1 MKIFGFLAVPL
12 GWILKVIYLLVQ
24 NYGFALLLFTL
35 VARLLLL
42 PLNFKQQKSMVQ
54 MNLIKPKLDAIQKQ
68 YANNKEKQSEETMKA
83 YKKYG
88 INPAAGCLPLLIQF
102 PILFALYDVIRRP
115 LTYMWRV
122 PAAEITSL
130 ISKYKIAS
138 PENINGQIEL
148 AEKLYDVGHKWGIN
162 FSFMGLDLSQ
172 TPKFDLSSPTLGFT
186 LVWLVPVVAA
196 LTTWLSS
203 KLMNV
208 GMEKDKKEKEEEN
221 PVSARPPRP
230 GEKTAD
236 TSAQTANTM
245 TNFMPFMTLWFAFIV
260 PAGLGL
266 YWIAGNL
273 IQIAQQYIINRHY
286 VPKLKERMSLENE
299 KLENNRKKGKKRR

>member
-68 YANNKEKQSEETMKA
+68 YANNQQKMSEETMKA

-115 LTYMWRV
+115 LTYMWRA
-122 PAAEITSL
+122 PAEEITKL
-130 ISKYKIAS
+130 IEKFKIAS
-138 PENINGQIEL
+138 PENVNGQIEL
-148 AEKLYDVGHKWGIN
+148 AKKLFDAGHEWGIN
-162 FSFMGLDLSQ
+162 FNFLGLDLSM
-172 TPKFDLSSPTLGFT
+172 TPKLDLSSPTLGIS
-186 LVWLVPVVAA
+186 LIWLVPIIAA

-208 GMEKDKKEKEEEN
+208 GMDKEKKEEN
-221 PVSARPPRP
+221 SKPVSTRPPRP
-230 GEKTAD
+230 GEKKTD
-236 TSAQTANTM
+236 STAQTANTM
-245 TNFMPFMTLWFAFIV
+245 TNIMPFMTLWFAFIV

-273 IQIAQQYIINRHY
+273 IQIAQQYIVNRHY

-299 KLENNRKKGKKRR
+299 KLENNRKKSKKHR